1 MVIVKFVGFDYM
13 SNGLVAEI
21 KQNITALL
29 ETPEGTCP
37 GDRAYGIRQDFV
49 GMPIGVARNLAA
61 LAVIEKLEIY
71 EPRAE
76 LRDVTIEASVQDGY
90 IKNIYLIGPN
100 TEYEAESEER
110 EDAEDTGEE

>member
-21 KQNITALL
+21 KRNITALL

-49 GMPIGVARNLAA
+49 GMPISVARNLAA
-61 LAVIEKLEIY
+61 LAVI
-71 EPRAE
+71 
-76 LRDVTIEASVQDGY
+76 
-90 IKNIYLIGPN
+90 GPN
-100 TEYEAESEER
+100 TEYDAESEES
-110 EDAEDTGEE
+110 EDAEETDEE

>member
-21 KQNITALL
+21 KRNITA
-29 ETPEGTCP
+29 
-37 GDRAYGIRQDFV
+37 
-49 GMPIGVARNLAA
+49 
-61 LAVIEKLEIY
+61 LEIY

-76 LRDVTIEASVQDGY
+76 LRDVTIEASVQGGH

>member
-21 KQNITALL
+21 KRNITALL

-37 GDRAYGIRQDFV
+37 GDRAYQDFV

-76 LRDVTIEASVQDGY
+76 LRDVTIEASVQGGH

-110 EDAEDTGEE
+110 EDAEDADEE

>member
-13 SNGLVAEI
+13 SNSLIAEI
-21 KQNITALL
+21 KRNITALL

-61 LAVIEKLEIY
+61 LAVIEKF
-71 EPRAE
+71 AE
-76 LRDVTIEASVQDGY
+76 LRDGTIEASVQDGH

-100 TEYEAESEER
+100 TEYDAESEES
-110 EDAEDTGEE
+110 EDAEETDEE

>member
-21 KQNITALL
+21 KRNITAL
-29 ETPEGTCP
+29 
-37 GDRAYGIRQDFV
+37 
-49 GMPIGVARNLAA
+49 
-61 LAVIEKLEIY
+61 
-71 EPRAE
+71 
-76 LRDVTIEASVQDGY
+76 LRDVTIEASVQGGH